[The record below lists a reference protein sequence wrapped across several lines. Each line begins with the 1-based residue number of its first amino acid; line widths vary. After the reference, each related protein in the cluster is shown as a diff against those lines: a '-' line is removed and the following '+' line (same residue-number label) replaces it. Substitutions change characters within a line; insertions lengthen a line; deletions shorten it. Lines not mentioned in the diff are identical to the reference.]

1 MMEYLLKIKSIVDN
15 LVAIGENITKQDRI
29 LYLLAGLRAEY
40 NSFVISVT
48 SGHESLSLEE
58 IHSMLLT
65 HENRLEQQTTE
76 ETNLMQVNIATMN
89 LQGHNKKSQKSGQFK
104 TQGRGSQNPEQ
115 FNHQNFGRSRGR
127 GHYNNNGGNFGHGP
141 GKGSF
146 NNHFYS
152 FGNFNNVSGGSNGK
166 PQCQVCG
173 KYGHIAINC
182 YHRFDQTY
190 QSTMNNQLAVM
201 VCNSVHCW
209 RWKLVHGYRS
219 YASPNSK
226 SQQFEFTYS
235 ICWFRLSR
243 RWKWYLFK
251 YLKYRTLH
259 YFFSFSVIKS
269 KEYFTCST
277 TYNQSDKCE

>member
-1 MMEYLLKIKSIVDN
+1 MVEILGMVQEKVALITIFTNLETSIMF
-15 LVAIGENITKQDRI
+15 LVAAMENHSAKYVVNMVT
-29 LYLLAGLRAEY
+29 LR
-40 NSFVISVT
+40 
-48 SGHESLSLEE
+48 L
-58 IHSMLLT
+58 
-65 HENRLEQQTTE
+65 
-76 ETNLMQVNIATMN
+76 
-89 LQGHNKKSQKSGQFK
+89 
-104 TQGRGSQNPEQ
+104 
-115 FNHQNFGRSRGR
+115 
-127 GHYNNNGGNFGHGP
+127 
-141 GKGSF
+141 
-146 NNHFYS
+146 
-152 FGNFNNVSGGSNGK
+152 
-166 PQCQVCG
+166 
-173 KYGHIAINC
+173 IAIIDLINLS
-182 YHRFDQTY
+182 TNNE
-190 QSTMNNQLAVM
+190 QSACCNG
-201 VCNSVHCW
+201 CNSVHCW